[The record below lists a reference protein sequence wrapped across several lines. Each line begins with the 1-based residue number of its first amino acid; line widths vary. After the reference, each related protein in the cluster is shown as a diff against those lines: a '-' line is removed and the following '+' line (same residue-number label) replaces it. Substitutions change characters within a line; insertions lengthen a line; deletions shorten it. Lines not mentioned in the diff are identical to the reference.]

1 MLIIKLLFFLK
12 QGLLHFLC
20 CGICDELRNFL
31 TGVAGLIIKN
41 MYSESIKMCIAREG
55 NAW

>member
-55 NAW
+55 NA